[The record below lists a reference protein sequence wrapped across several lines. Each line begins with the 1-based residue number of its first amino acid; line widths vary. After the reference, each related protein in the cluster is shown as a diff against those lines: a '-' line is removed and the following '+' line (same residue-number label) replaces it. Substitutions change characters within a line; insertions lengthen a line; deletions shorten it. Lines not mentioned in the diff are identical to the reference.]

1 MIIRRT
7 LQHIELLPALA
18 DSVLLWIFLA
28 GIRLH
33 DLSMWDILR

>member
-7 LQHIELLPALA
+7 LQHIELFAGLA